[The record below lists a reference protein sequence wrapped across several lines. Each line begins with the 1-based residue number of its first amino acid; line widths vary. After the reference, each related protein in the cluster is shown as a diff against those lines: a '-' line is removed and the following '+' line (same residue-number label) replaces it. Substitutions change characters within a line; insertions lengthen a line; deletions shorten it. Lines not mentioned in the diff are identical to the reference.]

1 VIAEKAQLVTKQ
13 ELADAYGN
21 IPMLEYERRKAIAD
35 GNEELSH
42 ETMREDYE
50 LGVDDGGWFEM
61 RFSCYCT
68 KCGLDFSFVHSEQ
81 IDLTIPD
88 CEV

>member
-1 VIAEKAQLVTKQ
+1 MAER
-13 ELADAYGN
+13 EYLADKQYLAELYGN
-21 IPMLEYERRKAIAD
+21 VPVEEYERRKALLG

-61 RFSCYCT
+61 RFSCSCDR
-68 KCGLDFSFVHSEQ
+68 CGFRFSFEHSEQ

-88 CEV
+88 SGV